1 MIKLR
6 SLAAIAIM
14 PLMFAGCAAKLGTS
28 PKGLEVPIEK
38 AAVRLSADMKDG
50 GYKIVTTDEL
60 KKWLD
65 EGKKMTIISALSHAE
80 DRVSGIIPGAL
91 SAPMPESEQ
100 EITPE
105 DNEHLRSAAGNNKE
119 AVLVVYCGFVASR
132 KSHIGAKLLVNYGY
146 KKVYRYTAGAIGWGE
161 SGYSLKK

>member
-1 MIKLR
+1 MRKL
-6 SLAAIAIM
+6 SPLAAIAITS
-14 PLMFAGCAAKLGTS
+14 LMLAGCAAKHGTS
-28 PKGLEVPIEK
+28 PKGLEVPIEQ
-38 AAVRLSADMKDG
+38 AAVRFSADLKDG

-65 EGKKMTIISALSHAE
+65 EGKKMTIISSMSHE
-80 DRVSGIIPGAL
+80 ENRVSGIIPGAV

-105 DNEHLRSAAGNNKE
+105 DKEHLLHAAGNNKE
-119 AVLVVYCGFVASR
+119 AVLVVYSRFVASR

-146 KKVYRYTAGAIGWGE
+146 KNVYRYPAGATGWGE